1 MSDKP
6 EQQKQS
12 FTEQDGL
19 FAAELVTPAAP
30 VDPAPIDP
38 APADEPPFDPY
49 YDVPP
54 AEDDYY
60 APPADAPMVE
70 APVVGVPAALPT
82 GMPAYS
88 APVAS
93 APEPGAPAAFAAD
106 PLGDFMPPAYRVG
119 GYGEDFDPADPYGER
134 TYSLSTVD
142 PASLTAGLNERQEEA
157 VLHSG
162 SPLLIV
168 AGAGSGKT
176 RVLTHRIAYLL
187 ATHRATPG
195 QILAITFTN
204 KAAAEMRE
212 RIEALVGP
220 RAKHMWISTFHSFCV
235 RVLRREAAALG
246 LKSTFT
252 IYDSTDSQRLL
263 SLIIKELNLDTKKF
277 TAKAVGNRISGL
289 KNELVSA
296 EAYASRVASD
306 NPYEK
311 TISQI
316 YTVYTQRLRAANSL
330 DFDDLIGRT
339 VFLLKKFPEIANYYR
354 RKFRHIL
361 VDEYQDT
368 NHAQYQLV
376 RELVG
381 AHTKAPADRGPYP
394 DAVPPAELTVVGDS
408 DQSIYAFR
416 GADIRNITDF
426 EKDYPNAHTIL
437 LEQNYR
443 STQNILSAANAVIER
458 NPDRR
463 PKKLWTA
470 SGAGAKIIGYVAE
483 SEHAEARFITREID
497 RLADEHGVQP
507 GDVAIFYRTNAQSR
521 TLEDMLMRAGLP
533 YRVVGG
539 TRFYER
545 KEIKDALA
553 YLRALSNPDDDVN
566 VRRILNEPKRG
577 IGAKSESVVADY
589 ATAHRIS
596 FFAAARQAADV
607 PGLGAA
613 AVKKYAEFVRLMD
626 DLAQIARTEP
636 AATCLEAVLEQT
648 GYLAALRASK
658 DIQDESR
665 VENLSELLDAM
676 VEFETENLGAD
687 LEQFLEH
694 VALVADA
701 DSIPNRP
708 ASAEGESA
716 SAAQIAA
723 EAAEAKAQGMVTLM
737 TLHTAKGL
745 EFPVVFLTGM
755 EHGLFP
761 HQRALTDEKEMS
773 EERRLAYV
781 GLTRAMERLYLTRS
795 ETRTMWG
802 KSQFNPP
809 SPFLEEIPE
818 ELIEWKRTAGF
829 SGFGASG
836 MGAYGARGGGS
847 YGGSSYGNSY
857 GGGYLGGS
865 RSGSYSGGYSSGG
878 SRGSYDPYES
888 RPSRRSEPSTAD
900 INGSASYGLAAAT
913 ASSKV
918 TNRSRVH
925 QSKEIPTLAVGDTVR
940 HTKFGEGRVLAV
952 EGSGD
957 KTVAK
962 VRFGSE
968 EKRLLL
974 RYAPLEKVS

>member
-30 VDPAPIDP
+30 VAD
-38 APADEPPFDPY
+38 DEPPFDPY

-60 APPADAPMVE
+60 APPMDAPMME
-70 APVVGVPAALPT
+70 APAQDVPGALPT
-82 GMPAYS
+82 GMPAYGTPATS
-88 APVAS
+88 TPATS
-93 APEPGAPAAFAAD
+93 APEPGVPAAFTAAD

-134 TYSLSTVD
+134 THSLGAVD

-263 SLIIKELNLDTKKF
+263 SLIIKELNLDPKKF
-277 TAKAVGNRISGL
+277 TAKAVGNRISAL

-311 TISQI
+311 TIAQI

-596 FFAAARQAADV
+596 FFAAARQAADI

-676 VEFETENLGAD
+676 VEFETENPGAD

-708 ASAEGESA
+708 ASAEGENA

-847 YGGSSYGNSY
+847 YGSGSYGSSY
-857 GGGYLGGS
+857 GGGYSGGV
-865 RSGSYSGGYSSGG
+865 RSGYGSNSYG
-878 SRGSYDPYES
+878 SRGSYSDSYES
-888 RPSRRSEPSTAD
+888 RPVRRSEPSTAD